1 MQKIGDWRVCAET
14 NEVAKGDVVVRIEP
28 KTMDVLVVLAKAGGR
43 VVTRSELLA
52 TIWPGVVVGDEALT
66 QAIIKLRRALGDDS
80 RAARYIETIPKRGY
94 RLVAPVADVRE
105 EAPSMPALR
114 PRVAAIATAVAGGVA
129 LVAFL
134 TTAPHDTG
142 RVASARKDGARNSH
156 AQQLLARAQ
165 SRLLVRSA
173 TENAEARKLFREAID
188 VDPTFARAYAGLA
201 MTYALAGRL
210 GDEGGHARAIEL
222 AQTARMID
230 PDAADVHWAL
240 GFVYAQ
246 DRRHRQAIDS
256 LRKAIELD
264 PAFADAYALLGGIYT
279 YVGRPRESIPLL
291 RAAMRLKPDGG
302 YLYYL
307 LLGRAYLFDDD
318 VEQALINLRAAA
330 MRNPVDVETRA
341 YLAAALAAA
350 GDDARARWESDEIRA
365 LRPDFS
371 VREWLATYPMVDDRQ
386 EQRLASLLAAVGL

>member
-1 MQKIGDWRVCAET
+1 MPPPT
-14 NEVAKGDVVVRIEP
+14 
-28 KTMDVLVVLAKAGGR
+28 
-43 VVTRSELLA
+43 
-52 TIWPGVVVGDEALT
+52 
-66 QAIIKLRRALGDDS
+66 
-80 RAARYIETIPKRGY
+80 
-94 RLVAPVADVRE
+94 
-105 EAPSMPALR
+105 MPAGR
-114 PRVAAIATAVAGGVA
+114 PRVAVAVTVASVIA

-134 TTAPHDTG
+134 ATTLHDTPTVRG
-142 RVASARKDGARNSH
+142 RRLDAAPNAH

-165 SRLLVRSA
+165 SRLLVRNA
-173 TENAEARKLFREAID
+173 TENVEARKLFREAID

-210 GDEGGHARAIEL
+210 GDEGDHARAIEL

-246 DRRHRQAIDS
+246 DRRHRQAIAS

-291 RAAMRLKPDGG
+291 RTAMRLKPDGG

-365 LRPDFS
+365 LRPGFS
-371 VREWLATYPMVDDRQ
+371 VRAWLATYPMVDDRQ